1 MKSYH
6 IKDNLFIFESYK
18 ENETLN
24 PIVSNHDFYTRAIH
38 YTNKVE
44 ILIYR
49 QEYHMSWT
57 YLEDIDD
64 LIIIRKIKKYI
75 ISLNNGELTKY
86 LIDNNLEIATM
97 ESCTSGLIASNI
109 TDYEGSSAIMKGS
122 YISYS
127 NEAKIMFGVPSDII
141 DTYGVYSAET
151 AIEMA
156 RVAKDTFKSDIS
168 IGVTGSFSNVDPN
181 NKDSIAGEIYFQINQ
196 TGKEL
201 PYKITY
207 HNLNLSRKDIK
218 QKTVNI
224 IIKAVLA
231 HIS

>member
-6 IKDNLFIFESYK
+6 IKDNLFIFESYT

-24 PIVSNHDFYTRAIH
+24 PIVNNHDIYTRAVH
-38 YTNKVE
+38 YKDRID

-49 QEYHMSWT
+49 PEYHMSWT
-57 YLEDIDD
+57 CVEDIDD

-75 ISLNNGELTKY
+75 VSLNNGELTQY

-97 ESCTSGLIASNI
+97 ESCTSGLVASNI
-109 TDYEGSSAIMKGS
+109 TDYEGSSAVMKGS

-127 NEAKIMFGVPSDII
+127 NEVKIMFGVPSHII

-151 AIEMA
+151 VIEMA
-156 RVAKDTFKSDIS
+156 KAAKNTFKSDIG

-181 NKDSIAGEIYFQINQ
+181 NADSVAGEIYFQINQ
-196 TGKEL
+196 TGNEL
-201 PYKITY
+201 PFKITY
-207 HNLNLSRKDIK
+207 HHLNISRKDIK

-224 IIKAVLA
+224 IIKAILA
-231 HIS
+231 HIC